1 MKENL
6 YYVFLSSKLSL
17 LEIRLLVLVV
27 SGVISLL
34 LWNYDIWPFRPKK
47 TNEAKKKKEK
57 EELEKEESEKIKNEE
72 EDEYWKEYFSNA
84 SFEIIFPDL
93 KEEDFNFKLST
104 KHTKMLLEFNNPT
117 VLQLA
122 RLGHRVLG
130 LTQRPKRE
138 QINQIMERDLTIDPE
153 IIKMI
158 DSKLENKF
166 DAFIKSIE
174 IRGNEFKIFDRNNIE
189 DLKELHFNL
198 RGYWRDKP
206 NTKTR
211 SVLQK
216 RTEAK
221 WLESVKKVFEYLK
234 NDKESSSKEMKE
246 SYQELLSLSKPDWAI
261 SLEIAQAINDC

>member
-1 MKENL
+1 MEKIILVFQIFDPTSKTNL
-6 YYVFLSSKLSL
+6 ILWSIFVFLL
-17 LEIRLLVLVV
+17 I
-27 SGVISLL
+27 I
-34 LWNYDIWPFRPKK
+34 LWIFRPWPFKSYKTIKREATKK
-47 TNEAKKKKEK
+47 RKEK
-57 EELEKEESEKIKNEE
+57 EELEKIKNEE
-72 EDEYWKEYFSNA
+72 EDEYWKKYFLNA
-84 SFEIIFPDL
+84 SFENIFPDL
-93 KEEDFNFKLST
+93 QNDVFRLSS

-130 LTQRPKRE
+130 LTQKPK
-138 QINQIMERDLTIDPE
+138 QNFDVKIDPE

-158 DSKLENKF
+158 DSKLEINF
-166 DAFIKSIE
+166 DTFIKSIE

-189 DLKELHFNL
+189 DLKKLHFNL
-198 RGYWRDKP
+198 REYWIDEP

-234 NDKESSSKEMKE
+234 NDKESSSIEMKE
-246 SYQELLSLSKPDWAI
+246 SYQELLSLSKPDWPI